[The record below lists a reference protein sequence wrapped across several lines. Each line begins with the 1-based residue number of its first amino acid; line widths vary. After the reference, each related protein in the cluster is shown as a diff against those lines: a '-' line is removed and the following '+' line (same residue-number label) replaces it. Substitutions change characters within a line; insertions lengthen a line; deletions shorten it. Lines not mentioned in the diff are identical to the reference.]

1 LGVKA
6 RAPARVERRAGRA
19 ALVGHWADAER
30 FVHFRGRFAI
40 GRRFDADAEPMRTHL
55 ALR

>member
-1 LGVKA
+1 VKA
-6 RAPARVERRAGRA
+6 RASARVERRAGRA